1 MSSTRRGLRHVS
13 TRKLRDTLC
22 GLPRTAAQVRT
33 EPVDSVA
40 SLLGLTPEDM
50 QGRARG
56 LPTEEDAALRSF
68 AHRLAA
74 RSKHPRRAPL
84 RIVVYGTSITAGV
97 MLGRYGGNFSF
108 SRLLEARLQRR
119 YGSTAVTVS
128 TFGYNAATLNYMHN
142 CVDSLLSTPADLC
155 TLPHAHAHH
164 RARTP
169 PHARRETPLFLPTTT
184 PVPLSCADIIEYHE
198 GQVPIVSKPQ
208 P

>member
-1 MSSTRRGLRHVS
+1 MW
-13 TRKLRDTLC
+13 
-22 GLPRTAAQVRT
+22 TAAHYRQVRT

-40 SLLGLTPEDM
+40 SLLGLAPEDM

-68 AHRLAA
+68 AHRLAE

-142 CVDSLLSTPADLC
+142 CVDSLLFTPADLC
-155 TLPHAHAHH
+155 TLPHTHVHR

-169 PHARRETPLFLPTTT
+169 PHARRETPLFPPTTT

-198 GQVPIVSKPQ
+198 GQVPIISKREP
-208 P
+208 

>member
-1 MSSTRRGLRHVS
+1 MW
-13 TRKLRDTLC
+13 
-22 GLPRTAAQVRT
+22 TAAHYRQVRT

-40 SLLGLTPEDM
+40 SLLGLAPEDM

-142 CVDSLLSTPADLC
+142 CVDSLLFTPADLC
-155 TLPHAHAHH
+155 TLYRTHTYTAAHALH
-164 RARTP
+164 RTHAVRPRCFP
-169 PHARRETPLFLPTTT
+169 PRP
-184 PVPLSCADIIEYHE
+184 PLSPSPAQISSNITRDRC
-198 GQVPIVSKPQ
+198 QLSRSVNPKVLTQ